1 MIAGQ
6 ARLHGEP
13 DVKILVRGSG
23 DVASAVAHRLFVLGH
38 RVLIHELAQPTHI
51 RRGMAFTDAV
61 FDGKADLAGVWAKCP
76 RTEADLARM
85 LACGRAIPVFTG
97 ALAEALDLLHP
108 DVLVDARMQKRS
120 QPDAQIGLAPLVI
133 GLGPNFTAGQNV
145 DVAIETAWGAS
156 LGHILHAGTTQPLA
170 GEPRVIEGLGRERC
184 VYAQEAGI
192 LHARVA
198 IGDWI
203 DAGAAVATLND
214 STITAPISGH
224 VRGICHGEVAVAA
237 GTKILEIDPRR
248 ENASL
253 FGLGERPLRI
263 ADAVLKAVEARSPD
277 IAA

>member
-1 MIAGQ
+1 MRVLI
-6 ARLHGEP
+6 
-13 DVKILVRGSG
+13 RGSG
-23 DVASAVAHRLFVLGH
+23 DIASAVAHRLFALGYA
-38 RVLIHELAQPTHI
+38 VLIHEVAQPTYI

-61 FDGKADLAGVWAKCP
+61 FDGKAGLQGIWAKCP
-76 RTEADLARM
+76 HDREDLQRM
-85 LACGRAIPVFTG
+85 LACGRAIPVCTCSLED
-97 ALAEALDLLHP
+97 ALQLMQP
-108 DVLVDARMQKRS
+108 DVLVDARMKKRS
-120 QPDAQIGLAPLVI
+120 LPERQIGLAPLTI
-133 GLGPNFTAGQNV
+133 GLGPNFTAAMNV
-145 DVAIETAWGAS
+145 DIAIETAWGES
-156 LGHILHAGTTQPLA
+156 LGHILHVGTTQPLE
-170 GEPRVIEGLGRERC
+170 GEPRLIEGLGRERC

-203 DAGAAVATLND
+203 EAGAAVATLND
-214 STITAPISGH
+214 STITAPVSGH

-263 ADAVLKAVEARSPD
+263 AEAVLKAVEARSPD